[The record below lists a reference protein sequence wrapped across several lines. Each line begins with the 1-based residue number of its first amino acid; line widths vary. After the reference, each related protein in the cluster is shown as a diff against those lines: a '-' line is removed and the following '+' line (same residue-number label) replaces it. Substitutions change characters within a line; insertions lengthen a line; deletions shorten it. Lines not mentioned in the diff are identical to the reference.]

1 MEKSN
6 QKLIYKSNKEIRGK
20 MNFIQERI
28 SKSEKN
34 LHELSEIIK
43 DKKSKT
49 FLLFQILMNN
59 QKVKK
64 IMMKI
69 LSLKPRKLMIKK
81 KSSPMLLKIQM
92 NQYIDRY
99 QTTI

>member
-49 FLLFQILMNN
+49 FLLF
-59 QKVKK
+59 
-64 IMMKI
+64 
-69 LSLKPRKLMIKK
+69 
-81 KSSPMLLKIQM
+81 
-92 NQYIDRY
+92 
-99 QTTI
+99 